1 MVEDNDLIIKNSLQE
16 QSYDMS
22 PYRSDDDED
31 EDDIP
36 NHKFIPSWARFVT
49 VQVSA
54 VYPLNNI
61 MAPSLHV
68 IFGVLI
74 LSWCMC
80 LCGSF
85 FIQTGIR
92 KIN

>member
-1 MVEDNDLIIKNSLQE
+1 
-16 QSYDMS
+16 MS

-49 VQVSA
+49 VHVSA

-68 IFGVLI
+68 FMWSIFY
-74 LSWCMC
+74 S
-80 LCGSF
+80 
-85 FIQTGIR
+85 
-92 KIN
+92 N

>member
-1 MVEDNDLIIKNSLQE
+1 MVENNDLIIKNSLQE

-68 IFGVLI
+68 FMWSIFY
-74 LSWCMC
+74 S
-80 LCGSF
+80 
-85 FIQTGIR
+85 
-92 KIN
+92 N